1 MKYIFPRQF
10 GLHNVFTSPVD
21 LRETVQPF
29 KDYTLR
35 EQEIAR
41 HQRQIERKSAGPA
54 RSLKV
59 HLPKRLRGPAVAL
72 VKKFQKLHS
81 RCCYTELLR
90 HYCPPVGISVSS
102 YPDVAAN
109 ICQNSHEPLQQSVR
123 RDQDQNPRSQRAQAS
138 PSDDSVNDQTK
149 GHSHLADENRNGPMI
164 EFATPASDVSAFCRA
179 ALSSLIPHG
188 FWGVGKE
195 ADANQ
200 KAIMRHVD
208 RFIHLR
214 RFENLSLHLV
224 FQKIKVEGNL

>member
-21 LRETVQPF
+21 LRETVQPL

-35 EQEIAR
+35 EQEITR
-41 HQRQIERKSAGPA
+41 HQRQIQLKSAGPA
-54 RSLKV
+54 RSPKV

-72 VKKFQKLHS
+72 VKKLQKLHS

-90 HYCPPVGISVSS
+90 HYCPPVGLYVSS
-102 YPDVAAN
+102 FSDVAAN
-109 ICQNSHEPLQQSVR
+109 ICQHSHGSLQQAVR
-123 RDQDQNPRSQRAQAS
+123 NDQAQKPRSQCAPAS
-138 PSDDSVNDQTK
+138 PSDDLVNDPT
-149 GHSHLADENRNGPMI
+149 DESRNVPMI

-188 FWGVGKE
+188 FWGVGEE

-200 KAIMRHVD
+200 KVIMRHVD

-224 FQKIKVEGNL
+224 SQKIKVEGNL